1 VFEMNKGHHDATMLP
16 TTVAGPSHTVDGR
29 EIPLASASASTK
41 DGQVL
46 VSLTN
51 VDLDAPLQIDL
62 AFRGGAVTGA
72 TGRLLTGDRPD
83 ARNRPGAVDVV
94 SPIAFEG
101 FETTSTGLR
110 LTLPPHSFATLAL
123 HIDAV

>member
-1 VFEMNKGHHDATMLP
+1 M
-16 TTVAGPSHTVDGR
+16 TVAGPMHTVDGH

-62 AFRGGAVTGA
+62 RFRGGAVTGA
-72 TGRLLTGDRPD
+72 TGRLLTADRPD
-83 ARNRPGAVDVV
+83 AHNRPGAVDVV

-101 FETTSTGLR
+101 FETTSKGLR
-110 LTLPPHSFATLAL
+110 LMLPPHSFATLAL
-123 HIDAV
+123 HIDV